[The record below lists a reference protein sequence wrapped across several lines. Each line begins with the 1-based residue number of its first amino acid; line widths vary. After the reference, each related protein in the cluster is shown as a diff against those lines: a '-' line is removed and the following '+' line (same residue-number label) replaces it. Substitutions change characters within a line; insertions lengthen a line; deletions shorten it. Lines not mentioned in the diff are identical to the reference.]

1 MFRFITRQILTGLIT
16 ILPVML
22 TLYLIYWFVV
32 STEKALGGVI
42 KFILPDV
49 LYWPG
54 MGFVAALLLV
64 FVIGMLMQLYVV
76 KALFNKIEDLLY
88 HMPLIKSVYGAIRD
102 FFQYFSPS
110 RQTEFQQVVA
120 VDMGNDME
128 LIGFV
133 TLDSSASLPLAE
145 DEQQEKVLVY
155 LPMSYNIGGYPIMMP
170 KSRLRPIDMTME
182 QAMRFVLTAGVASN
196 GDKD

>member
-170 KSRLRPIDMTME
+170 TSRLRPIDMSME